1 METPPVLILEN
12 VSKIYGSGVNA
23 VHALD
28 NVSLTVNPGE
38 FIAIMGPSGCGKST
52 LLNLAG
58 ALDLPTKGTVIIG
71 GTNLGG
77 MNRNKRADLRRVFLG
92 FVFQDYN
99 LLPGIDVSTNVSLPL
114 ELGGM
119 RPGVAR
125 REALKALEDLGVAD
139 LEGRYPTELSGG
151 QAQRVA
157 IARAVVGERQFLLA
171 DEPTGALDSTTGE
184 ATIRALRA
192 RADRG
197 TAVLMVTHES
207 RFAAWADRTVFLRDG
222 RIIDGVA
229 STFYDL
235 DRLESEEI
243 AVSENHE

>member
-243 AVSENHE
+243 AASENHE